1 MSHNLQ
7 LPTVLWTGRPHYNC
21 LSLPEWEAL
30 IVSQHPKLV
39 FSLDVELSII
49 PSGSRP
55 AATLR
60 PEPLGGV
67 GGVGEVRAAALL
79 LASAELLGLNRVA
92 EPGPGEDAGHAAGE
106 GDQAGAASH
115 MDTIGSATDPGV
127 AVSGQLETLT
137 LAVQCL
143 SSYCDFLPDT
153 LVPNSLQGFM

>member
-67 GGVGEVRAAALL
+67 GGGGGVGGVGAVVLL
-79 LASAELLGLNRVA
+79 LAPPELLGLDGVA

-106 GDQAGAASH
+106 GDLAGAAPH
-115 MDTIGSATDPGV
+115 MDPISSRTDSGV
-127 AVSGQLETLT
+127 VVPRQLETLALT
-137 LAVQCL
+137 V
-143 SSYCDFLPDT
+143 CDL
-153 LVPNSLQGFM
+153 